1 MNTARQA
8 PELSIRPGGGLANIR
23 HLRKLVD
30 WYQRLAEHR
39 EIVAQKIQ
47 KETTLRTV
55 PAGPFDANTIL
66 HRGTMLIHQGG
77 NVNDPANWRVEDNPA
92 SLQPQ
97 PPYDS
102 RNRGGTGPA
111 GTIYN
116 LTGSQP
122 PPASDRR
129 IPYTLPRPRGLVLL
143 REVKDFILWA
153 TRSTDPAPAPTG
165 LATRDDLLKAAQSI
179 AAAGNLAK

>member
-30 WYQRLAEHR
+30 WYQRYLEHQHLIADTAKR
-39 EIVAQKIQ
+39 QNNQFVVSVAAGSGLKNVIAH
-47 KETTLRTV
+47 KGTRYDVIPPASGANYSDYELNPEVLTVSSPTTME
-55 PAGPFDANTIL
+55 ANTA
-66 HRGTMLIHQGG
+66 G
-77 NVNDPANWRVEDNPA
+77 
-92 SLQPQ
+92 SL
-97 PPYDS
+97 
-102 RNRGGTGPA
+102 
-111 GTIYN
+111 YN
-116 LTGSQP
+116 TTGSQP

-179 AAAGNLAK
+179 AAAPPP